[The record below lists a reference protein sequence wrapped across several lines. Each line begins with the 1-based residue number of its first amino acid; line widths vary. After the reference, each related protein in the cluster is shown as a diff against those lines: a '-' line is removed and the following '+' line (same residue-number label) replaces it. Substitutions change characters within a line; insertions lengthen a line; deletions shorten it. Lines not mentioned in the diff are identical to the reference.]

1 MRKKKTTVKIYIEIP
16 AGKHRSW
23 QGQAQIYGI
32 PLASF
37 IKFLVM
43 LGEEQYKRGTQLP
56 LSLPFTY
63 DEVCDG

>member
-1 MRKKKTTVKIYIEIP
+1 MRKEKTSVKIYIEIP
-16 AGKHRSW
+16 KEKHASW
-23 QGQAQIYGI
+23 QAQAQIYGI

-37 IKFLVM
+37 VKFLLK

-56 LSLPFTY
+56 LSLPFRY

>member
-1 MRKKKTTVKIYIEIP
+1 MKKQKATVKVYIEIP
-16 AGKHRSW
+16 AEKHASW

-43 LGEEQYKRGTQLP
+43 LGEEQYRRGTQLP